1 EPVYNMAQGTVVH
14 NTWQNWDA
22 IKGGDAIWW
31 STRDIPGV
39 CAFTCYVSWEDILA
53 ANPNA
58 TIVGGV
64 GINQGSG
71 NPGLVN
77 AVDAFTFDD
86 DTYNFEASADTDGDG
101 QGDACDNDDDGDGI
115 NDDLDCD
122 PMDKKNDK
130 VLVCHKGQTLCIA
143 KSAVSAHLKHGDVVG
158 PCASVA
164 ARSIRP
170 TEGEPAVIDKFNLT
184 SSPNPAR
191 GIARIQYAV
200 PMDSRVTIK
209 VYDLMGKEIN
219 TLFNGVRNAGMY
231 NIEYNTT
238 KLNSGVYYC
247 RMIATANG
255 KDYVQTLKLVRT
267 E

>member
-1 EPVYNMAQGTVVH
+1 
-14 NTWQNWDA
+14 
-22 IKGGDAIWW
+22 
-31 STRDIPGV
+31 
-39 CAFTCYVSWEDILA
+39 
-53 ANPNA
+53 
-58 TIVGGV
+58 
-64 GINQGSG
+64 
-71 NPGLVN
+71 
-77 AVDAFTFDD
+77 
-86 DTYNFEASADTDGDG
+86 
-101 QGDACDNDDDGDGI
+101 
-115 NDDLDCD
+115 
-122 PMDKKNDK
+122 
-130 VLVCHKGQTLCIA
+130 
-143 KSAVSAHLKHGDVVG
+143 
-158 PCASVA
+158 VA